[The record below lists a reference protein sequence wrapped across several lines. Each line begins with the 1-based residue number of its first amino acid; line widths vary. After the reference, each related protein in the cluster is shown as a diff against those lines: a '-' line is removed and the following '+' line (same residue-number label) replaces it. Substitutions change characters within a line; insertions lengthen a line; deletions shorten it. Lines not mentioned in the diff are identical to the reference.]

1 MLSIFFIGI
10 ALSMDAFSIALSMG
24 TNNLSKKSIGLTITL
39 VGLMHFI
46 MPQLGLMLGN
56 QVYNFININPKFII
70 SVILYYL
77 IIVMYFDKSSK
88 NVNIESFINIF
99 LFAFSVS
106 IDSFSVGIGLKGLT
120 EHYILASIVFSLC
133 AFCITYIGLVLGKY
147 SLKILKNKTKYVGMI
162 LLFITA
168 TVNLCQLFID

>member
-10 ALSMDAFSIALSMG
+10 ALSMDAFSIALSIG
-24 TNNLSKKSIGLTITL
+24 TTNISKKNVFIIVTL

-46 MPQLGLMLGN
+46 MPQLGLLMGN
-56 QVYNFININPKFII
+56 QIYNYININPKLII
-70 SVILYYL
+70 SLILYYL
-77 IIVMYFDKSSK
+77 VIIMYFDKTNK

-106 IDSFSVGIGLKGLT
+106 LDSFSVGLGLKGLT
-120 EHYILASIVFSLC
+120 EHYFLASIVFSIC
-133 AFCITYIGLVLGKY
+133 ALCITYIGLILGKY
-147 SLKILKNKTKYVGMI
+147 SLKVLKSKAKYVGVV
-162 LLFITA
+162 LLFIIA

>member
-10 ALSMDAFSIALSMG
+10 ALSMDAFSIALSIG
-24 TNNLSKKSIGLTITL
+24 TNNLSKKSICLTITL

-106 IDSFSVGIGLKGLT
+106 IDSFSVGIGL
-120 EHYILASIVFSLC
+120 
-133 AFCITYIGLVLGKY
+133 
-147 SLKILKNKTKYVGMI
+147 
-162 LLFITA
+162 
-168 TVNLCQLFID
+168 

>member
-10 ALSMDAFSIALSMG
+10 ALSMDAFSIALSIG
-24 TNNLSKKSIGLTITL
+24 TNNLSKKSIGLSITL

-106 IDSFSVGIGLKGLT
+106 IDSFSVGLGLKGLT
-120 EHYILASIVFSLC
+120 DKYILSFLTFTVCSFS
-133 AFCITYIGLVLGKY
+133 FTYIGLILGKY
-147 SLKILKNKTKYVGMI
+147 SVKILKEKATYLGI
-162 LLFITA
+162 LILIVLA
-168 TVNLCQLFID
+168 LANICQIFLN